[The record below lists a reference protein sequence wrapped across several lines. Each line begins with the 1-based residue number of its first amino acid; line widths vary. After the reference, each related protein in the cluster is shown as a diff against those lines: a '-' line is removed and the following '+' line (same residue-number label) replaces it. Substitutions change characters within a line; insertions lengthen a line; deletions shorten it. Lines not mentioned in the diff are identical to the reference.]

1 MTPQTSPK
9 DPRKE
14 RKKELEFE
22 LKLKKA
28 ALANMQATVFSK
40 EQQILKLQIKK
51 RISGVSQDSREVDEV
66 SDSGSDWSDEE
77 EQNLHLS
84 C

>member
-14 RKKELEFE
+14 RKKKLEFE

-40 EQQILKLQIKK
+40 EQQILKLQSKK
-51 RISGVSQDSREVDEV
+51 RISRVSQYTREVDEV
-66 SDSGSDWSDEE
+66 SDSGSDWSGEE